1 MLPYH
6 DVYVT
11 DWVNASEVQIADGV
25 FGLST
30 YIDYCI
36 KFSKVMPSGYSAIA
50 VCQPTVPVF
59 VAYASLCR
67 KNERQLLPNSIV
79 FMGGPMCLDGNDT
92 EVSALALNKGQEW
105 FKSNMIHAVP
115 YGHKGY
121 GRPVYPGFIQLM
133 SFMAMNLD
141 KHIAS
146 QWDIF
151 SERLIDHSSARSKK
165 EEFYD
170 EYFAVLDLDAEFY
183 LDTIRK
189 VFIERNLENNKFEY
203 RDELY
208 GFSDLTDLRVVSIEG
223 SDDDIAKV
231 GQTSDAVCRMTGISD
246 KDKVVHIIEGVG
258 HYGILVVVSGQ
269 TKFAHC

>member
-1 MLPYH
+1 
-6 DVYVT
+6 
-11 DWVNASEVQIADGV
+11 
-25 FGLST
+25 
-30 YIDYCI
+30 
-36 KFSKVMPSGYSAIA
+36 
-50 VCQPTVPVF
+50 
-59 VAYASLCR
+59 
-67 KNERQLLPNSIV
+67 
-79 FMGGPMCLDGNDT
+79 
-92 EVSALALNKGQEW
+92 
-105 FKSNMIHAVP
+105 
-115 YGHKGY
+115 
-121 GRPVYPGFIQLM
+121 M

-223 SDDDIAKV
+223 SDDDIKKLGKLLMQFV
-231 GQTSDAVCRMTGISD
+231 
-246 KDKVVHIIEGVG
+246 E
-258 HYGILVVVSGQ
+258 
-269 TKFAHC
+269 